1 MPIKPGCF
9 DYIPEFMLSAPRFF
23 RRLANNEYDTW
34 MTADSVP
41 TTDEPLP
48 MPRNLTTFSDDIQEV
63 CARTHNYLLHLALRR
78 APDRFLSRLSSEQ
91 LVVLHLYTMNSV
103 PFHAITRCWRLQA
116 EYDDIDPAYIAR
128 YFPNQEVGLRTVSI
142 LSSAL
147 TRIGLLN
154 SEEYD
159 VSYWTQGY
167 SGMMVFR
174 GALTAPNPSQGSGTI
189 YDYNGS
195 IRGDRI
201 IRVNDIVANTDFMS
215 TSAHPSVAAEF
226 VVRQTA
232 PWVPGMDATI
242 SVDAHFRRVFF
253 RIDMLSG
260 RLIVPMTQLNQ
271 AEILFPLFSLF
282 RVTSI
287 EADPTYGLLVAL
299 KELTPE
305 EKETVTEAKN
315 IMTGEDVIVPKLSRG
330 AK

>member
-1 MPIKPGCF
+1 MPVNPGSF
-9 DYIPEFMLSAPRFF
+9 QYIPEFMLSAPRFF
-23 RRLANNEYDTW
+23 RRLANNEYDMW
-34 MTADSVP
+34 MEADDVP
-41 TTDEPLP
+41 AASSPLS

-63 CARTHNYLLHLALRR
+63 CARAHNYLLHLALRR
-78 APDRFLSRLSSEQ
+78 APDRFLGRLSSEQ

-103 PFHAITRCWRLQA
+103 PFHAITRCWDLQA
-116 EYDDIDPAYIAR
+116 EYEDIDPAYIAR
-128 YFPNQEVGLRTVSI
+128 YFPNREAGLQTVGI

-147 TRIGLLN
+147 TQIGLLN

-159 VSYWTQGY
+159 VSWWTQGY

-174 GALTAPNPSQGSGTI
+174 GALTAPNPGQASGTI

-195 IRGDRI
+195 VTGDRVI
-201 IRVNDIVANTDFMS
+201 HVNDIVTNTDFMS
-215 TSAHPSVAAEF
+215 TSAHPSVATEF
-226 VVRQTA
+226 VIRQTA
-232 PWVPGMDATI
+232 VWPGGAEPAI

-271 AEILFPLFSLF
+271 AEILFPLYSLF

-299 KELTPE
+299 QELTPAE
-305 EKETVTEAKN
+305 GASVTEAKN
-315 IMTGEDVIVPKLSRG
+315 IMTGTDVTIPKSNG
-330 AK
+330 GEK